1 MNAIADAIQPSALE
15 ALLTQTLADE
25 AGLNDV
31 AEGFKPILAYVASL
45 ASNQCVAETFH
56 MFEWEKTCKA
66 YLTPILADE
75 EKCAAV
81 TKKFMDESEKRVPKR
96 EVELDIPEG
105 EGEILCNVE
114 FKLAYGGKILLNT
127 THFHV
132 RRGRIYG
139 LLGHN
144 GCGKSTL
151 MRAISSGA
159 LAGFPGAEELM
170 KLRACFVDHDID
182 GSDANTPTIDFCL
195 QEPILAP
202 LGREKI
208 HDKLLEMEFTEEL
221 IEKPI
226 CNLSG
231 GWKMKLAL
239 ARAVLLNADLLLLDE
254 PTNHLD
260 VQKQAWLCDFLTGP
274 ACEHVTTLVVSH
286 DSKFLNKVLTDVIHY
301 ENMRLKRYTGNL
313 DQFVEQCPM
322 AKAYF
327 SIHDTEMKFTFPV
340 PGPLEGVKSRTKA
353 ILQAKNITFTYP
365 TAEEKALGPSC
376 KTRSGKPTLEDVSV
390 QVSQASRIAC
400 IGPNGAG
407 KSTLIKV
414 LVGETKPDEGCP
426 EVYRHQNCRIAYV
439 AQHAFHHIEQH
450 LEMSPVEYIQW
461 RFSGGLDKEQQAMEA
476 AQMSDEEKAQLKQ
489 PFIVYLK
496 ELAAELDEAGNA
508 TGEREIIFEKME
520 PLKKGQKPPPVD
532 PVNGIFPNCVRTI
545 KQLIGRR
552 TRHGDY
558 EYEVKWGDKEMV
570 SMDPKNNLYVPKVVL
585 ETHGF
590 HKLMKAIDDKIA
602 AEAGNVKP
610 LTTTAIQ
617 RHLDDFGLHEEF
629 GTYGKMKNLSG
640 GQKVKCVIGASMWFC
655 PHIVVLDEPTNYL
668 DRDSLG
674 ALSRAIKEFQGGV
687 LMISHNAE
695 FFGDIAPEVW
705 EVPGDQKVHVSGA
718 EWMEA
723 VKAKELADARAKKK
737 SIPKQDDDKFDA
749 LGNKIETAVAAADI
763 DRDYV
768 KKLTKQLKA
777 LKERVKKGD
786 ASAEDEMYE
795 VEEALDKA
803 NAILKK
809 EKEAA
814 KKEKEAAKA
823 LAKAA
828 KAADKKKSKK

>member
-1 MNAIADAIQPSALE
+1 
-15 ALLTQTLADE
+15 
-25 AGLNDV
+25 
-31 AEGFKPILAYVASL
+31 
-45 ASNQCVAETFH
+45 
-56 MFEWEKTCKA
+56 
-66 YLTPILADE
+66 
-75 EKCAAV
+75 
-81 TKKFMDESEKRVPKR
+81 MDESEKRVPKR
-96 EVELDIPEG
+96 DVVLDIPEG

-151 MRAISSGA
+151 MRAISSGQ

-208 HDKLLEMEFTEEL
+208 HAKLLEMEFTEEL

-274 ACEHVTTLVVSH
+274 ACAHVTTLVVSH

-313 DQFVEQCPM
+313 DQFVEKCPM

-340 PGPLEGVKSRTKA
+340 PGPLEGVKSKTKA
-353 ILQAKNITFTYP
+353 IIQAKNISFTYP
-365 TAEEKALGPSC
+365 GAK
-376 KTRSGKPTLEDVSV
+376 KPTLSDVSC
-390 QVSQASRIAC
+390 QLSQASRVAC

-407 KSTLIKV
+407 KSTLIKA
-414 LVGETKPDEGCP
+414 LVGETKPDAGSP
-426 EVYRHQNCRIAYV
+426 EIYRHQNCRVAYV

-476 AQMSDEEKAQLKQ
+476 AQMTDEEKAKLKQ
-489 PFIVYLK
+489 NF
-496 ELAAELDEAGNA
+496 
-508 TGEREIIFEKME
+508 
-520 PLKKGQKPPPVD
+520 
-532 PVNGIFPNCVRTI
+532 VNGIFPDCVRQI
-545 KQLIGRR
+545 KQLVGRR
-552 TRHGDY
+552 SRHGDY
-558 EYEVKWGDKEMV
+558 EYEVKWAKQDGT
-570 SMDPKNNLYVPKVVL
+570 SMEDNKNLYLPKVVL
-585 ETHGF
+585 ESNGF
-590 HKLMKAIDDKIA
+590 FKLMKAIDDKIA

-610 LTTTAIQ
+610 LTTGCIQ
-617 RHLDDFGLHEEF
+617 KHLDDFGLMEEF

-655 PHIVVLDEPTNYL
+655 PHLVILDEPTNYL

-674 ALSRAIKEFQGGV
+674 ALSRAIKDFEGGV

-695 FFGDIAPEVW
+695 FFGDIAPEIW
-705 EVPGDQKVHVSGA
+705 EIPGDQKVHISGA

-723 VKAKELADARAKKK
+723 VRARELAEQKMKKK
-737 SIPKQDDDKFDA
+737 AAPTQEEDKFDA
-749 LGNKIETAVAAADI
+749 LGNKIETETKAADV
-763 DRDYV
+763 DRDMIKLMT
-768 KKLTKQLKA
+768 KKLKG
-777 LKERVKKGD
+777 LKERLKKGD
-786 ASAEDEMYE
+786 ASVEDEMFE
-795 VEEALDKA
+795 LEEKLDAA
-803 NAILKK
+803 NAMM
-809 EKEAA
+809 

-823 LAKAA
+823 EKEAQKKLNKKEKAP
-828 KAADKKKSKK
+828 ADKKKASKKK

>member
-340 PGPLEGVKSRTKA
+340 PGPLEGVKSKTKA
-353 ILQAKNITFTYP
+353 IIQAKNISFTYP
-365 TAEEKALGPSC
+365 GAKKA
-376 KTRSGKPTLEDVSV
+376 TLVDVSC
-390 QVSQASRIAC
+390 QLSQASRVAC

-407 KSTLIKV
+407 KSTLIKA
-414 LVGETKPDEGCP
+414 LVGETKPDAGSP
-426 EVYRHQNCRIAYV
+426 EIYRHQNCRVAYV

-476 AQMSDEEKAQLKQ
+476 SQMTDEEKAKLKQ
-489 PFIVYLK
+489 VFVVYLK

-508 TGEREIIFEKME
+508 TGERQIIFEKME
-520 PLKKGQKPPPVD
+520 PLKAGQKPPPTD
-532 PVNGIFPNCVRTI
+532 PTMGIFPDCQRQI
-545 KQLIGRR
+545 KHLVGRR

-558 EYEVKWGDKEMV
+558 EYEVKWANKDGT
-570 SMDPKNNLYVPKVVL
+570 SMDDNKNLYVPKVVL
-585 ETHGF
+585 ESNGF
-590 HKLMKAIDDKIA
+590 FKLMKAIDDKIA

-705 EVPGDQKVHVSGA
+705 EVPGDQQVHVSGA

-723 VKAKELADARAKKK
+723 VRAKELAEQKAKKK

>member
-66 YLTPILADE
+66 YLAPILADE

-195 QEPILAP
+195 QEPVLAP

-208 HDKLLEMEFTEEL
+208 REKLLEMEFTEEL
-221 IEKPI
+221 INKPI

-260 VQKQAWLCDFLTGP
+260 VQKQQWLCDFLTGP
-274 ACEHVTTLVVSH
+274 QCEHVTTLVVSH
-286 DSKFLNKVLTDVIHY
+286 DSKFLNKVLSDVIHY

-365 TAEEKALGPSC
+365 TPEEKALGPSC

-407 KSTLIKV
+407 KSTLIKC
-414 LVGETKPDEGCP
+414 LTGEVQPTTGTVWQHP
-426 EVYRHQNCRIAYV
+426 NARIGYI

-476 AQMSDEEKAQLKQ
+476 AQMSEEEKAQLKQ

-723 VKAKELADARAKKK
+723 VKAKELAEAKAKKK

-828 KAADKKKSKK
+828 KAKEKKSKK

>member
-1 MNAIADAIQPSALE
+1 MSMNAIPEPVQPASLE
-15 ALLTQTLADE
+15 LVLADYIKAE
-25 AGLNDV
+25 GVEV
-31 AEGFKPILAYVASL
+31 AETYKPILAYVSNL
-45 ASNQCVAETFH
+45 ASNQCLAETFH
-56 MFEWEKTCKA
+56 MFEWEKTCQA
-66 YLTPILADE
+66 YLEPIMDA
-75 EKCAAV
+75 EKAAVV

-96 EVELDIPEG
+96 DVVLDIPEG

-151 MRAISSGA
+151 MRAISSGQ

-208 HDKLLEMEFTEEL
+208 HAKLLEMEFTEEL

-274 ACEHVTTLVVSH
+274 ACAHVTTLVVSH

-313 DQFVEQCPM
+313 DQFVEKCPM

-340 PGPLEGVKSRTKA
+340 PGPLEGVKSKTKA
-353 ILQAKNITFTYP
+353 IIQAKNISFTYP
-365 TAEEKALGPSC
+365 GAK
-376 KTRSGKPTLEDVSV
+376 KPTLSDVSC
-390 QVSQASRIAC
+390 QLSQASRVAC

-407 KSTLIKV
+407 KSTLIKA
-414 LVGETKPDEGCP
+414 LVGETKPDAGSP
-426 EVYRHQNCRIAYV
+426 EIYRHQNCRVAYV

-476 AQMSDEEKAQLKQ
+476 AQMTDEEKAKLKQ
-489 PFIVYLK
+489 NFVVYLK

-508 TGEREIIFEKME
+508 TGERQIIFEKME
-520 PLKKGQKPPPVD
+520 PLKAGQKPPPTD
-532 PVNGIFPNCVRTI
+532 IQNGIFPDCVRQI
-545 KQLIGRR
+545 KQLVGRR
-552 TRHGDY
+552 SRHGDY
-558 EYEVKWGDKEMV
+558 EYEVKWAKQDGT
-570 SMDPKNNLYVPKVVL
+570 SMEDNKNLYLPKVVL
-585 ETHGF
+585 ESNGF
-590 HKLMKAIDDKIA
+590 FKLMKAIDDKIA

-610 LTTTAIQ
+610 LTTGCIQ
-617 RHLDDFGLHEEF
+617 KHLDDFGLMEEF

-655 PHIVVLDEPTNYL
+655 PHLVILDEPTNYL

-674 ALSRAIKEFQGGV
+674 ALSRAIKDFEGGV

-695 FFGDIAPEVW
+695 FFGDIAPEIW
-705 EVPGDQKVHVSGA
+705 EIPGDQKVHISGA

-723 VKAKELADARAKKK
+723 VRARELAEQKLKKK
-737 SIPKQDDDKFDA
+737 AAPTQEEDKFDA
-749 LGNKIETAVAAADI
+749 LGNKIESVTKAADV
-763 DRDYV
+763 DRDMIKLMT
-768 KKLTKQLKA
+768 KKLKG
-777 LKERVKKGD
+777 LKERLKKGD
-786 ASAEDEMYE
+786 GSVEDEIFE
-795 VEEALDKA
+795 LEDKLDAA
-803 NAILKK
+803 NAMM
-809 EKEAA
+809 

-823 LAKAA
+823 EKEAQKKLNKKEKAP
-828 KAADKKKSKK
+828 ADKKKATKKK